1 MVYGC
6 RTAPFFLTA
15 PMREWLAR
23 ILDWF
28 RRDRLDAELV
38 EELRFHRAQVE
49 RDALAGGHTPA
60 DAASVARRR
69 LGNLTNIMEQARER
83 WSLPWL
89 DHLQQD
95 ARYAVRALRRSP
107 GFSFAV
113 IVTLG
118 LGIGANAAIFSAVDR
133 LLFRAPPLLET
144 PGRTNWVYLSYP
156 TPNGAGDFR
165 LDVMPYPRYLE
176 LSQWTTS
183 FARSA
188 VFNSAPIMM
197 GSGPDASAVTM
208 AMVSASLFDF
218 FDAPPALGRY
228 FSSQEDRPPSSSP
241 VAVLSYATWQARFA
255 GRSDV
260 LGTTVRLGG
269 NQFTVIGVAA
279 RGFVG
284 MSPERPPAVFIPVGA
299 DFTQRGEWWTS
310 YRDHTV
316 RMYVQ
321 RKPNVSVAAAAS
333 DLTAALLRAWKGEG
347 PAGGPP
353 QFKPHAIVASVLEE
367 RGPDRT
373 SAGSVAALAGAMA
386 VIVLLIA
393 GANVANL
400 HVGRALQRRREI
412 AVRLALGV
420 SRRRLLSHLLAESVL
435 LATVGGLAGLGI
447 AQWAGEALRL
457 AILPPGT
464 VAVPVASDTRTLIL
478 IGAAVVAVG
487 VLTGLA
493 PAWQALRVDV
503 TRDLKLGGRY
513 GTVSR
518 SRMRVTLLVMQGA
531 LSVLLL
537 VGAGLFVSSLRNARH
552 FRLGYDVE
560 PILNAVIT
568 PLGVRRD
575 PRQTAALRDELLLA
589 AQRVPGVVHAAVHGG
604 IPLQFMR
611 TNEGALRV
619 PGLSTEATNHLPRVG
634 VDLVTPDY
642 FAAMGTRIV
651 QGRGFE
657 KADGANAPRVM
668 IMSSSLAKLLW
679 PNGNAIGKCA
689 SPEIDAPCATVVGIT
704 EDTRQIAIDDP
715 STLFYYL
722 PAAQSAERVGV
733 LTLRLR
739 GNAAS
744 QTETVRKAL
753 ETELRV
759 GRIVEI
765 EAFST
770 VVYEHTRPW
779 RLGTTMFSVF
789 GGLAFLLAAVGLYGV
804 VAYDVGQ
811 RTREIG
817 VRRALGARIGDVV
830 GLVVRQGVLFGAI
843 GVAVGVAVTL
853 AAAGQVAP
861 LLFGISPRDP
871 APYAL
876 VAVAMLIVAAG
887 ASVIPA
893 IRAARVDPTVAL
905 RSE

>member
-1 MVYGC
+1 
-6 RTAPFFLTA
+6 
-15 PMREWLAR
+15 MRELLTR

-28 RRDRLDAELV
+28 RRDRLDAELA
-38 EELRFHRAQVE
+38 EELRFHQAQAE
-49 RDALAGGHTPA
+49 RDALAAGVAPA
-60 DAASVARRR
+60 DASSVARRR
-69 LGNLTNIMEQARER
+69 VGNLTNVMEQARER

-95 ARYAVRALRRSP
+95 ARYAIRSLRRSP
-107 GFSFAV
+107 GFSVAV
-113 IVTLG
+113 ILTLG

-165 LDVMPYPRYLE
+165 LDVMPYPRYVE
-176 LSQWTTS
+176 LSQGTTS
-183 FARSA
+183 FARTA
-188 VFNSAPIMM
+188 IFHTAPTTI
-197 GSGPDASAVTM
+197 GSEQDASNVTM

-228 FSSQEDRPPSSSP
+228 FSAQDDRPPSSSP
-241 VAVLSYATWQARFA
+241 VVVLSYATWQARFA
-255 GRSDV
+255 GRADV

-269 NQFTVIGVAA
+269 NPFTVIGVAA

-284 MSPERPPAVFIPVGA
+284 MSPERPPAVFIPFGA
-299 DFTQRGEWWTS
+299 DFTRRGEWWTS
-310 YRDHTV
+310 YRMNYL

-321 RKPNVSVAAAAS
+321 RKPGVSVATSAS
-333 DLTAALLRAWKGEG
+333 DLTAALLRVWDAGG
-347 PAGGPP
+347 PGGGPP
-353 QFKPHAIVASVLEE
+353 QFRPHAIVASVLEE
-367 RGPDRT
+367 RGPERT

-420 SRRRLLSHLLAESVL
+420 SRRRLLSHLLAESLL
-435 LATVGGLAGLGI
+435 LATVGGLAGLTI
-447 AQWAGEALRL
+447 AQWGGEALRV
-457 AILPPGT
+457 AILPPDT
-464 VAVPVASDTRTLIL
+464 VAVPVASDVRTLIL
-478 IGAAVVAVG
+478 IGAAVIVVG
-487 VLTGLA
+487 VVTGLA

-518 SRMRVTLLVMQGA
+518 SRLRVALLVMQGA

-537 VGAGLFVSSLRNARH
+537 VGAGLFVSSLRNARQ
-552 FRLGYDVE
+552 FRFGYDVD
-560 PILNAVIT
+560 PVLNALIS
-568 PLGVRRD
+568 PRASGRD
-575 PRQTAALRDELLLA
+575 PTQAAAFHEAVLVA
-589 AQRVPGVVHAAVHGG
+589 AQRIPGVEHAAVHAGV
-604 IPLQFMR
+604 PLDYMR

-619 PGLSTEATNHLPRVG
+619 PGLSSETTNHLPRIG
-634 VDLVTPDY
+634 VEQVTPDY
-642 FAAMGTRIV
+642 FATMGTRIV
-651 QGRGFE
+651 QGRAFE
-657 KADGANAPRVM
+657 KTDGANAPRVM

-679 PNGNAIGKCA
+679 PNENALGKCA
-689 SPEIDAPCATVVGIT
+689 SPEVDAQCATVVGIA

-722 PAAQSAERVGV
+722 PAAQSLAPVGV
-733 LTLRLR
+733 LTLRMR

-744 QTETVRKAL
+744 QTAAVRKAL
-753 ETELRV
+753 EAEL
-759 GRIVEI
+759 GAGAIIEVEP
-765 EAFST
+765 FSS
-770 VVYEHTRPW
+770 VVHKNTRPW

-789 GGLAFLLAAVGLYGV
+789 GGLALVLAAVGLYGV

-843 GVAVGVAVTL
+843 GVVVGVGVTL
-853 AAAGQVAP
+853 AGAGQVAP
-861 LLFGISPRDP
+861 LLFGVSPRDP
-871 APYAL
+871 APYVF
-876 VAVAMLIVAAG
+876 VAVVMLVVAAG
-887 ASVIPA
+887 ASIVPA
-893 IRAARVDPTVAL
+893 LRAARVDPTVAL

>member
-1 MVYGC
+1 
-6 RTAPFFLTA
+6 
-15 PMREWLAR
+15 MREWLAR
-23 ILDWF
+23 IFDWF
-28 RRDRLDAELV
+28 RRDRLDADLA
-38 EELRFHRAQVE
+38 EELRFHQAQVE
-49 RDALAGGHTPA
+49 REAVARGFSAA
-60 DAASVARRR
+60 DANSAARRR
-69 LGNLTNIMEQARER
+69 LGNVTNVMEQARER

-95 ARYAVRALRRSP
+95 IRYAIRALRRSP
-107 GFSFAV
+107 GFSLAV
-113 IVTLG
+113 IITLG

-188 VFNSAPIMM
+188 VFNTAPATM
-197 GSGPDASAVTM
+197 GSGPAASEVTM

-228 FSSQEDRPPSSSP
+228 FSAQEDRPPSSSP
-241 VAVLSYATWQARFA
+241 VAVLAYATWQARFA
-255 GRSDV
+255 GRPDV

-269 NQFTVIGVAA
+269 KTFTVIGVAA
-279 RGFVG
+279 RDFVG
-284 MSPERPPAVFIPVGA
+284 MSPEQPPAVFIPFGG
-299 DFTQRGEWWTS
+299 DFTRRGEWWTS
-310 YRDHTV
+310 YRQHTV

-321 RKPNVSVAAAAS
+321 RKPNVSVPAAAS
-333 DLTAALLRAWKGEG
+333 DLTAVLVRAWN
-347 PAGGPP
+347 AGGPGGGP
-353 QFKPHAIVASVLEE
+353 AQLEPHAIVASVLTE

-373 SAGSVAALAGAMA
+373 SAGAVAGLAGAMA

-420 SRRRLLSHLLAESVL
+420 SRRRLLSHLLAESLL
-435 LATVGGLAGLGI
+435 LATVGGLAGLAI
-447 AQWAGEALRL
+447 AQWGGSALRL

-464 VAVPVASDTRTLIL
+464 AAVPVASDTRTLIL
-478 IGAAVVAVG
+478 IGVAIIVAG

-493 PAWQALRVDV
+493 PAWQAVRVDV

-537 VGAGLFVSSLRNARH
+537 VGAGLFVASLRNARQ
-552 FRLGYDVE
+552 FRFGYDVD
-560 PILNAVIT
+560 PILNALLA
-568 PLGVRRD
+568 PRGVRPD
-575 PRQTAALRDELLLA
+575 PAEAALFRDRVLEA
-589 AQRVPGVVHAAVHGG
+589 AQRVPGVEHAAVHAGV
-604 IPLQFMR
+604 PLEFVR
-611 TNEGALRV
+611 TNEGELRV
-619 PGLSTEATNHLPRVG
+619 PGLSTEVTNHLPRIG
-634 VDLVTPDY
+634 VDQVTPDY
-642 FAAMGTRIV
+642 FATMGTRIM

-657 KADGANAPRVM
+657 KTDGANAPRVM
-668 IMSSSLAKLLW
+668 IVSSSLAKLVW
-679 PNGNAIGKCA
+679 PNGNALGRCA
-689 SPEIDAPCATVVGIT
+689 SPEIDAPCATIVGIA

-722 PAAQSAERVGV
+722 PAAQSSGPIGV
-733 LTLRLR
+733 LTLRMR

-744 QTETVRKAL
+744 QTAAVHRAL
-753 ETELRV
+753 EAQLRV
-759 GRIVEI
+759 GEIIEI
-765 EAFST
+765 EPLSS
-770 VVYEHTRPW
+770 VVYKHTRPW

-789 GGLAFLLAAVGLYGV
+789 GGLALVLAAVGLYGV
-804 VAYDVGQ
+804 VSYDIAQ

-830 GLVVRQGVLFGAI
+830 GLVVRQGVVFGAI
-843 GVAVGVAVTL
+843 GVAIGIAVTL
-853 AAAGQVAP
+853 ALAGQIAP
-861 LLFGISPRDP
+861 LLFNVSSRDP
-871 APYAL
+871 VLYVL
-876 VAVAMLIVAAG
+876 VAGAMLVVAAA
-887 ASVIPA
+887 ASVVPA
-893 IRAARVDPTVAL
+893 MRAAGVDPTVAL